1 MRSGSDESLLPGQR
15 VVPARCGTDAGLAR
29 TAPVRP
35 MSWPV
40 LAVAAVAVGAAASA
54 CGGGDPASPT
64 FVPIATPVTVD
75 AGSAPAGDG
84 SAATIEAV
92 FASCGPSP
100 ATGSIPADVAA
111 VLSDRCQPCHTD
123 PPLHDAP
130 FPLLKYEDVHQLF
143 AGTIP
148 IYHEM
153 YLLIQPGGTPHM
165 PFGNAPQLSA
175 DQLKTLSDWL
185 LACAPPAASAD

>member
-1 MRSGSDESLLPGQR
+1 MRSESDESLLCGQR
-15 VVPARCGTDAGLAR
+15 VVPARCGTNAGLVR
-29 TAPVRP
+29 TAPVRFD
-35 MSWPV
+35 SLLV
-40 LAVAAVAVGAAASA
+40 LAVAAAVAASA

-64 FVPIATPVTVD
+64 FAPVATSIAAD
-75 AGSAPAGDG
+75 AGSPLAGDG
-84 SAATIEAV
+84 SAVTIEAV
-92 FASCGPSP
+92 FASCGTSP

-148 IYHEM
+148 TYHEM

-185 LACAPPAASAD
+185 LSCAPPAD

>member
-15 VVPARCGTDAGLAR
+15 VVPSRCETSAGPAR
-29 TAPVRP
+29 TAPVRLE
-35 MSWPV
+35 SWLV
-40 LAVAAVAVGAAASA
+40 LAVAAVAAASA

-64 FVPIATPVTVD
+64 FVPVARSVTVD
-75 AGSAPAGDG
+75 AGSSPAGDG
-84 SAATIEAV
+84 SAETVEAV

-100 ATGSIPADVAA
+100 ATGSVPADVAA

-123 PPLHDAP
+123 PPLNDAP

-153 YLLIQPGGTPHM
+153 YLLIQPGGMPHM

-185 LACAPPAASAD
+185 LSCAPPATSAD